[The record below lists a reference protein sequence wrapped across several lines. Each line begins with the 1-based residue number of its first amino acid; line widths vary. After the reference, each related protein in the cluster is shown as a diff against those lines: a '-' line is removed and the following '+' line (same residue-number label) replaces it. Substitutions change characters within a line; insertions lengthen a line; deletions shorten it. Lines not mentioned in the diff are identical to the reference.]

1 MILFWTLEVTISED
15 RIFSTNVHKCFI
27 LSYLTKFSDSIFG
40 ANHTMKC
47 FFNRYDV
54 AMARG
59 VFPVEVG
66 EEPVILGRG
75 DPLGIEEN
83 CVSREHA
90 ELRSISC
97 GLMILKCTH
106 RYLFIMI
113 SFLEVIFLYHLF
125 LKIFSTI

>member
-1 MILFWTLEVTISED
+1 MYINAFTLFIPARLHFQIAFV
-15 RIFSTNVHKCFI
+15 V
-27 LSYLTKFSDSIFG
+27 
-40 ANHTMKC
+40 NHTMKC

-75 DPLGIEEN
+75 DLLGIEEN

-97 GLMILKCTH
+97 GLILKCTH
-106 RYLFIMI
+106 R
-113 SFLEVIFLYHLF
+113 
-125 LKIFSTI
+125 

>member
-1 MILFWTLEVTISED
+1 
-15 RIFSTNVHKCFI
+15 
-27 LSYLTKFSDSIFG
+27 
-40 ANHTMKC
+40 MKC

-59 VFPVEVG
+59 VFPVEVE

-75 DPLGIEEN
+75 DLLGIEEK

-97 GLMILKCTH
+97 GLILKCTH
-106 RYLFIMI
+106 RYLFILM
-113 SFLEVIFLYHLF
+113 SF
-125 LKIFSTI
+125 